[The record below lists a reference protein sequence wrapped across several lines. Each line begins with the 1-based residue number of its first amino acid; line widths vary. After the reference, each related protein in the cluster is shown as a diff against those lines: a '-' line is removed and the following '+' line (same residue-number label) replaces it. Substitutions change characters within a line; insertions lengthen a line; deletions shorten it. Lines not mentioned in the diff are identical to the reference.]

1 MDTKDLALDVLDRV
15 HGVLQRVLRD
25 LGGDEL
31 HRLPHPESNSIAWL
45 VWHLTRVQDV
55 SVSGL
60 AEQDQVWVS
69 EGWHATFGMEA
80 DLEQDGFGHTPEDV
94 ASFRAPSAQALL
106 DYHESVL
113 ACSKAYVSGLAP
125 EGFDRE
131 LNQPQYQPLPTVGV
145 RLVSVISDNLQHA
158 GQAAYLLGLF
168 QGRGWQPF

>member
-1 MDTKDLALDVLDRV
+1 MDTKDFALEALNRI
-15 HGVLQRVLRD
+15 HGVLQRVLSD
-25 LGGDEL
+25 LGSEDL

-60 AEQDQVWVS
+60 AELEQAWVS

-80 DLEQDGFGHTPEDV
+80 DPEQDGFGHTPEDV

-113 ACSKAYVSGLAP
+113 ARSTTFVSGLAP
-125 EGFDRE
+125 EDFDRE
-131 LNQPQYQPLPTVGV
+131 LNQPQFQPLPTVGV
-145 RLVSVISDNLQHA
+145 RLVSVLSDNLQHA
-158 GQAAYLLGLF
+158 GQAGYLRGLF